1 MPRVV
6 HFEISA
12 DEAERAVG
20 FYRSVFG
27 WEFRHL
33 GGPRDY
39 WLVTTGPGDEPGIN
53 GGVFRREGPV
63 NFVNTVKVDS
73 VDEYVSKVEAG
84 GGRVVVPKIRL
95 PGIGYL
101 VYCQD
106 TEQNVFGM
114 IEELPEEDGG
124 AR

>member
-12 DEAERAVG
+12 EEAERAVG
-20 FYRSVFG
+20 FYRGVFG

-39 WLVTTGPGDEPGIN
+39 WLVTTGDEGEPGIN

-63 NFVNTVKVDS
+63 NYVNTVKVDS

-84 GGRVVVPKIRL
+84 GGRVVVPKMTL
-95 PGIGYL
+95 PGIGFL

-114 IEELPEEDGG
+114 IEELPEEDGA